1 MHSVSFQ
8 YLTKFC
14 SRTCC
19 ATVTSQHSSRPM
31 VGICSRKVP
40 YNNKQCQIPAAW
52 HCLSAGSFSRSAV
65 NNASGAKTQL
75 AGVITA
81 VIVMFVLLFLT
92 PVFALVPYN
101 AIGAIIIAGCTT
113 LFEWRV
119 AAMLWRVSRS
129 CQRQCVIACSCGYTR
144 GCY

>member
-1 MHSVSFQ
+1 
-8 YLTKFC
+8 
-14 SRTCC
+14 
-19 ATVTSQHSSRPM
+19 
-31 VGICSRKVP
+31 
-40 YNNKQCQIPAAW
+40 
-52 HCLSAGSFSRSAV
+52 V

-113 LFEWRV
+113 LFEYKV
-119 AAMLWRVSRS
+119 AAQLWRVRARTDRRS
-129 CQRQCVIACSCGYTR
+129 LLAAYDAACCF
-144 GCY
+144 